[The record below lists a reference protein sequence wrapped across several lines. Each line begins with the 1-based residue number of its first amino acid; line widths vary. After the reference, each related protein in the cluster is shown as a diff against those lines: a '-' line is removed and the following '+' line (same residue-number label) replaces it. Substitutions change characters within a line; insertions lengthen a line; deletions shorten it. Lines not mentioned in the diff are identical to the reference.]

1 MMIKRLVFVSV
12 LSVFAGMFVVSSLR
26 AQDDATDAPSVDPTR
41 PVEVADGALQFQAP
55 KAWETIQPKINFIE
69 AEFKIP
75 RVEGDSA
82 DGRMTIMGAGGSVD
96 QNIQRWIDQF
106 VQPDGKSSE
115 DATKIKKIEVS
126 GMPVH
131 LVDISGTFLEG
142 SGGPFGPKTE
152 RPGYRMLAAIIETP
166 ENGNYF
172 VKLYGPAKTIE
183 ANARRFRDMIKSA
196 EIVD

>member
-1 MMIKRLVFVSV
+1 MAITRLKIMNVVSV
-12 LSVFAGMFVVSSLR
+12 LLVLWVLPMAPVG
-26 AQDDATDAPSVDPTR
+26 AQGSATRVDETR
-41 PVEVADGALQFQAP
+41 PVEVAEGALQFQVP

-82 DGRMTIMGAGGSVD
+82 DGRMTIMGAGGSVE

-106 VQPDGKSSE
+106 VQPDGGSSE
-115 DATKIKKIEVS
+115 DAAKIKKIEVR
-126 GMPVH
+126 GLPVH
-131 LVDISGTFLEG
+131 IVDISGTFLEG

-166 ENGNYF
+166 DNGNYF

-183 ANARRFRDMIKSA
+183 ANAKRFHAMIKSA
-196 EIVD
+196 EVVD